1 MVVPCCWFQ
10 SSLESWFGIGL
21 VSTMKDNEMLYII
34 EGVDLYGRK
43 FSGRYNKEDADYL
56 LAADRLNR
64 LVKVISP
71 CDTLNS

>member
-1 MVVPCCWFQ
+1 MN
-10 SSLESWFGIGL
+10 
-21 VSTMKDNEMLYII
+21 TMKDNEMLYII
-34 EGVDLYGRK
+34 EGVDMYGRR
-43 FSGRYNKEDADYL
+43 FNSVYNKADADYL

>member
-1 MVVPCCWFQ
+1 MVVPCYWLQ

-56 LAADRLNR
+56 LATDRLNR

-71 CDTLNS
+71 CVTLNS

>member
-1 MVVPCCWFQ
+1 MNLQ
-10 SSLESWFGIGL
+10 SLLRNHWMN
-21 VSTMKDNEMLYII
+21 TMKDNEMLYII
-34 EGVDLYGRK
+34 EGVDMYGRR
-43 FSGRYNKEDADYL
+43 FNSVYNKADADYL

>member
-1 MVVPCCWFQ
+1 
-10 SSLESWFGIGL
+10 
-21 VSTMKDNEMLYII
+21 MKDNEMLYII

-56 LAADRLNR
+56 LATDRLNR

-71 CDTLNS
+71 CVTLNS

>member
-1 MVVPCCWFQ
+1 MVVPCYWLQ
-10 SSLESWFGIGL
+10 SSLEPWFGIGS

-43 FSGRYNKEDADYL
+43 FSGRYNKEDANYL
-56 LAADRLNR
+56 LATDRLNR
-64 LVKVISP
+64 LVKVISL

>member
-1 MVVPCCWFQ
+1 MVVRFYSLQ
-10 SSLESWFGIGL
+10 SLQGFGFGIGL
-21 VSTMKDNEMLYII
+21 VIPMKDNEMLYII
-34 EGVDLYGRK
+34 EGVDMYGRR
-43 FSGRYNKEDADYL
+43 FNSVYNKADADYL

>member
-1 MVVPCCWFQ
+1 MVECYYSPCLR
-10 SSLESWFGIGL
+10 SASIYTESYHN
-21 VSTMKDNEMLYII
+21 KMLYII
-34 EGVDLYGRK
+34 EGTDFYGRR
-43 FSGRYNKEDADYL
+43 FTGMYNKEDADYL